1 MAANLE
7 MPRSGQ
13 PGDTLRTRASS
24 IERRGA
30 WVMLL
35 ACLLI
40 TLTVWATLR
49 HQESEEVA
57 RDFERRCET
66 VTAAVKREFS
76 AYELVLRSTASMV
89 AAAQSGP
96 LGMDALSQPLWHDY
110 AARLDGARTLPG
122 INALGFAEPLAR
134 ASVPASA
141 ARLASSMPPAA
152 AGMAVITRFI
162 DPLNSVNRILLG
174 YDQAANP
181 ARRAALESA
190 RDTGNIALAAN
201 PVPGAAG
208 VDAIFAVYRD
218 GPRPDSAA
226 ARRTALIGYVFAWID
241 ARRTL
246 EALTQQNLQDVQVAA
261 YLDTVSHQTLVYGEQ
276 SAVHASGDDGPFQT
290 DTVPVGN
297 NALVLQYDGTQSS
310 VPRRVSQTA
319 LTLGLIIS
327 VIVFVAMRVSGNKR
341 HHLDRARQNA
351 QLRVSQN
358 EARMQA
364 IVRAAVEAI
373 ITIDEDQN
381 IVIFNPMAEHVFRC
395 PAAEAIGSPLHRFI
409 PERYRQAHAGH
420 VARFG
425 VTSVSERV
433 MGGQRSL
440 SGLRAD
446 GEEFPIE
453 ASISQIHEAGR
464 KLFTVMLRDIT
475 ERLRAEAALEAS
487 RNELRQLSGNIQN
500 VREQE
505 KTRIARELHD
515 DLGQQL
521 TALKMDLSILE
532 SDLRKLPKPQ
542 ERASSEDAKQA
553 ATPCPATPDPVT
565 LLSQT
570 RNMHALLN
578 STVASVRRIAAD
590 LRPVMLDDLGLAPAI
605 EWLVN
610 DFEAR
615 YGIAVELEMNI
626 DQFEFDSASAT
637 AIFRIVQEGFT
648 NIARHAQAS
657 KVTLSLKRNA
667 MDCVVQITDNGRG
680 TDLSAAQAGKSFG
693 LLGIRERVH
702 LLGGQVELTSL
713 PGNGLTLRVTL
724 PEAAF
729 QTART
734 NA

>member
-1 MAANLE
+1 
-7 MPRSGQ
+7 
-13 PGDTLRTRASS
+13 
-24 IERRGA
+24 
-30 WVMLL
+30 MLL

-89 AAAQSGP
+89 AAAQNGP

-122 INALGFAEPLAR
+122 INALGFAEPLAQ

-152 AGMAVITRFI
+152 AGSAVGSAVITRYI

-181 ARRAALESA
+181 ARRAALELA
-190 RDTGNIALAAN
+190 RDTGAIALAAN

-208 VDAIFAVYRD
+208 VDAIFPVYRS
-218 GPRPDSAA
+218 GPRPDSTA

-246 EALTQQNLQDVQVAA
+246 EALTTQNLQDVQVAA
-261 YLDTVSHQTLVYGEQ
+261 YLDTASHQTLVYSQQ
-276 SAVHASGDDGPFQT
+276 SAVQASGDDGPFET
-290 DTVPVGN
+290 DTVAVGN
-297 NALVLQYDGTQSS
+297 NALVLQYDGRQSS

-327 VIVFVAMRVSGNKR
+327 FVAFVAMRVSGNKR
-341 HHLDRARQNA
+341 HQLDRARQNA

-420 VARFG
+420 VTRFG

-542 ERASSEDAKQA
+542 EQASSGDAKQT
-553 ATPCPATPDPVT
+553 ATPNPATPDPVT

-615 YGIAVELEMNI
+615 YGITVQLEMNI
-626 DQFEFDSASAT
+626 DEFEFDSASAT

-713 PGNGLTLRVTL
+713 PGKGLTLRVTL